1 MTAVTVCQSV
11 STVYFGSFQSVCE
24 AIGSGHSKETVSQI
38 NKADSFFS
46 KRKKKRNDFFF
57 FLLCNSAEKGSYV
70 FCGVGAPIIK
80 IFISANCRLLSNGCV
95 VLKLARTHTQIK
107 PSDIRPHHN
116 TVKHTQ
122 ARRHTWGETGTRTPL
137 KKLSS
142 RDL

>member
-11 STVYFGSFQSVCE
+11 STVHFGSFQSVCE

-46 KRKKKRNDFFF
+46 KRKKNAMIFF
-57 FLLCNSAEKGSYV
+57 FLLRNSAEKGSYV

-116 TVKHTQ
+116 T
-122 ARRHTWGETGTRTPL
+122 RRPAGTHGEKRGQEPP
-137 KKLSS
+137 
-142 RDL
+142 